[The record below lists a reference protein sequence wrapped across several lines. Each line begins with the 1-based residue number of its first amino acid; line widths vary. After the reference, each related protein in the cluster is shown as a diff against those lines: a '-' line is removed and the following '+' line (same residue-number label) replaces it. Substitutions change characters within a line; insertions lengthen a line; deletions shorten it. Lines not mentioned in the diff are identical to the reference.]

1 MSPKVQEYI
10 ESIRDDHWECD
21 SVDTLSI
28 NSLNLDGE
36 NALHVAIHRGDTD
49 MAKLLIA
56 EGIDIHQPG
65 DLGNT
70 PLHDACSTGNMEI
83 VRVLVES
90 GADLFA
96 LNEGNPPF
104 TLARFGKHD
113 MICDYLAVEMQRR
126 QAEDPK
132 VWTRARISQ
141 LQREINRLERL
152 LSEGEK

>member
-10 ESIRDDHWECD
+10 ESFRDDHGD
-21 SVDTLSI
+21 RKSVDISSI
-28 NSLNLDGE
+28 NAVNCDGE
-36 NALHVAIHRGDTD
+36 NALHVAIHRGETE

-70 PLHDACSTGNMEI
+70 PLHDACSLGNMEI
-83 VRVLVES
+83 VRALVES

-113 MICDYLAVEMQRR
+113 VICDYLAMEMKKR

-132 VWTRARISQ
+132 IWTRARISQ
-141 LQREINRLERL
+141 LQREIVRLERI
-152 LSEGEK
+152 LSEDEE